1 MAGPGTA
8 ASDPSPSHHRGL
20 TMRPRRP
27 FPRLSVTPLE
37 DRSVPTAVPVS
48 FTVTS
53 DWTSGFGA
61 NVAVTNTGPAVTDW
75 QLSFDFDRTIDS
87 IWNARIVSKTGT
99 KYVIEDAGY
108 NAAVGAGG
116 TVSFGFNGSRG
127 GVTQGP
133 TNWDFVAVGTSPPT
147 SPPTSL
153 PTVAV
158 SDATATEGA
167 GAVATFTV
175 TLSKAAATP
184 ITVRYATAAGTA
196 AAGSDFNPVSGTLT
210 FAAGETR
217 KDVRVTL
224 VDDTAVESTE
234 QFKLALSSPSGAT
247 IADAEGVATITDDDL
262 PVSPPPPATSAKFNY
277 TEALQKALFFYQAN
291 RSGDLPDNYAVSWRG
306 DSGMNDGK
314 DVGLDLTGGYYDAGD
329 HVKFG
334 LPMAESMSLLAWGLV
349 QWKDGYAKAGQLD
362 TIRDAVRWGTDFIM
376 KAHPSPDVYYA
387 QVGNGALDHAEWI
400 APELMTMNR
409 PAYKLDPTKP
419 GSDAAG
425 GAAAALAAA
434 SVAFKDVDPAY
445 AAKLLG
451 HAKDLFR
458 FADTYRGK
466 YSDSIPDAANYY
478 NSYSGYNDE
487 LTWAAAWLY
496 KATGDASYLTKAE
509 QIYAQ
514 NFAGQTMT
522 WTQSWDDNRYGA
534 SILLAGLTGKDQY
547 KQDAER
553 YLDYWSVGINGGAT
567 RVKYTDG
574 GLAFLNG
581 WGSLRYATTTAMMAL
596 MYADTVKDYGTRYR
610 DFALSQVNYAL
621 GANPR
626 NSSYLVGFGTNS
638 PVNPHHRGASGVW
651 DGNVSNPAVNRHV
664 LYGALVGGPES
675 ADDFNYHDDR
685 PNYISNEVALDYN
698 AGITG
703 ALAWLAGTYGGTKLA
718 NFPAPEAKGNEFF
731 VEASINQQ
739 GSTFTEVRAVLNNRS
754 AWPARASSQLGFRY
768 YLDLSEVYA
777 AGFTTADVEVKSNYS
792 QGATIG
798 PLTAWDAAK
807 RIYYVDVS
815 FAGQRIAPGAGTFS
829 REAQV
834 RVGLKNGLPAAAWD
848 PTNDWSYQ
856 GLAVGRDA
864 IQISSYIPV
873 YETGVKLFGA
883 DPSAT
888 PLPGTPGLT
897 VADVSVT
904 EGTGGTKA
912 VTFTVRLSVASASA
926 VTVAY
931 ATAGGTATSGT
942 DFTAAAGTLTF
953 APGETEKTVT
963 VTVAAD
969 AVAEANETFK
979 LVLSS
984 PTGAVLFRPEAV
996 ATILDDDGPVS
1007 PPPPTSPPTTPG
1019 TGTLSGSF
1027 AVKDQWATGL
1037 VGEVTIANPGSTPVV
1052 GWTAEIDIGREITGI
1067 WGAEIVGKVGTRY
1080 TVRAASWNGT
1090 VAAGG
1095 KVTFGFQAGAGGAVG
1110 SPVVTLR

>member
-1 MAGPGTA
+1 
-8 ASDPSPSHHRGL
+8 
-20 TMRPRRP
+20 MRSRRP
-27 FPRLSVTPLE
+27 YPRLSVTALE
-37 DRSVPTAVPVS
+37 DRSVPAAVPVG

-53 DWTSGFGA
+53 DWASGFGA
-61 NVAVTNTGPAVTDW
+61 NVVVTNTGPAVADW
-75 QLSFDFDRTIDS
+75 QLSFDFDRSIDS
-87 IWNARIVSKTGT
+87 IWNARVVSKTGT
-99 KYVIEDAGY
+99 KYVVEDAGY
-108 NAAVGAGG
+108 NGAVAAGG

-133 TNWDFVAVGTSPPT
+133 TNWDFVGVGASPPASPPT
-147 SPPTSL
+147 SPPASPPATTPAL
-153 PTVAV
+153 TV
-158 SDATATEGA
+158 SDVSAAEGA
-167 GAVATFTV
+167 GAVAAFTV
-175 TLSKAAATP
+175 SLSKAATSP
-184 ITVRYATAAGTA
+184 VTVRYATVAGTA
-196 AAGSDFNPVSGTLT
+196 AAGADFNPVSGTLT
-210 FAAGETR
+210 FAPGETR

-224 VDDTAVESTE
+224 VDDAVVESTE
-234 QFKLALSSPSGAT
+234 QFKLTLSAPAGAT
-247 IADAEGVATITDDDL
+247 IAGGEGVATVADNDTVPL
-262 PVSPPPPATSAKFNY
+262 PPPPAAAAKFNY
-277 TEALQKALFFYQAN
+277 TEALQKALFFYEAN
-291 RSGDLPDNYAVSWRG
+291 RSGDLPDNYAVNWRG
-306 DSGMNDGK
+306 DSAMTDGK

-334 LPMAESMSLLAWGLV
+334 LPMASSMTVLAWGLI
-349 QWKDGYAKAGQLD
+349 QWKDGYEKSGQLD
-362 TIRDAVRWGTDFIM
+362 RARDAVRWGTDFIM

-387 QVGNGALDHAEWI
+387 QVGNGELDHAEWI
-400 APELMTMNR
+400 APELMTMAR

-434 SVAFKDVDPAY
+434 YVAFKDVDPAY

-466 YSDSIPDAANYY
+466 YSDSIPDAAKFY
-478 NSYSGYNDE
+478 NSHSGYNDE
-487 LTWAAAWLY
+487 LVWAAAWLY
-496 KATGDASYLTKAE
+496 KATGDAGYLAKAE
-509 QIYAQ
+509 AIYAQ

-567 RVKYTDG
+567 KIKYTPG

-581 WGSLRYATTTAMMAL
+581 WGSLRYATTTSMMAL

-626 NSSYLVGFGTNS
+626 NSSYMVGFGQNS

-651 DGNVSNPAVNRHV
+651 DGNHANPTPNRHV

-685 PNYISNEVALDYN
+685 TNYISNEVALDYN

-703 ALAWLAGTYGGTKLA
+703 ALAWLAGTYGGEKLA

-731 VEASINQQ
+731 VEASVNQS
-739 GSTFTEVRAVLNNRS
+739 GPTFTEVRAVLNNRS
-754 AWPARASSQLGFRY
+754 AWPARASTQLGFRY

-777 AGFTTADVEVKSNYS
+777 AGYSTADVEVKSNYS
-792 QGATIG
+792 QGATVG

-815 FAGQRIAPGAGTFS
+815 FAGQRIAPGAGTFA
-829 REAQV
+829 REAQL

-856 GLAVGRDA
+856 GIAVGRDA
-864 IQISSYIPV
+864 LKMSSYIPV
-873 YETGVKLFGA
+873 YEAGAKLFGET
-883 DPSAT
+883 PSGT
-888 PLPGTPGLT
+888 PLPGTPGLS
-897 VADVSVT
+897 VANVSVT

-912 VTFTVRLSVASASA
+912 VTFTVRLSAASAAA
-926 VTVAY
+926 VTVNY
-931 ATAGGTATSGT
+931 ATAGGTATSGV

-963 VTVAAD
+963 VTVASD

-984 PTGAVLFRPEAV
+984 PTGAVLSQPEAT
-996 ATILDDDGPVS
+996 ATIVDDDAPTS
-1007 PPPPTSPPTTPG
+1007 PPPASPPPASPPTTPG
-1019 TGTLSGSF
+1019 TSALTGAF
-1027 AVKDQWATGL
+1027 KVKDQWSSGL
-1037 VGEVTIANPGSTPVV
+1037 VGEVTISNPGTTPVV
-1052 GWTAEIDIGREITGI
+1052 GWTVEIDIGREITGI
-1067 WGAEIVGKVGTRY
+1067 WGAEIVGKVGTKY
-1080 TVRAASWNGT
+1080 TLRAVSYNAT
-1090 VAAGG
+1090 VPAGG
-1095 KVTFGFQAGAGGAVG
+1095 RVTFGFQAGAGGPVGTPAVTVRAG
-1110 SPVVTLR
+1110 